1 MLEAIRNFFT
11 CREVIDL
18 KDHIELLERRLRYLK
33 ENYDH
38 DLQKQVK
45 AYQEQAH
52 DNLVKE
58 INFWMDQHH
67 KLQLYIIEL
76 RGDKKD
82 AI

>member
-1 MLEAIRNFFT
+1 MLSKILSFFR
-11 CREVIDL
+11 CKQIVDL
-18 KDHIELLERRLRYLK
+18 KDHISILETRIKYLK

-52 DNLVKE
+52 ENLVKE

-67 KLQLYIIEL
+67 KLQLYIREL
-76 RGDKKD
+76 KGEKKGD
-82 AI
+82 